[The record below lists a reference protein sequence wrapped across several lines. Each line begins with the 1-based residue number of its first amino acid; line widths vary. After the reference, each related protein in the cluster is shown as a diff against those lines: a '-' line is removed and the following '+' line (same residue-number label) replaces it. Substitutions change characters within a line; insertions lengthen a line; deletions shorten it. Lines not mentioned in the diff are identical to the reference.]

1 VTVAGHAAC
10 RRVTPPAPI
19 VADVSGTREV
29 AGLSAPVRLV
39 RDRWGVPHIYAQNQD
54 DLFFAQGFMQAQ
66 DRLFQMDLWRRS
78 SQGRLAE
85 VLGPNFAERD
95 AMTRRIQSRGD
106 LDAEW
111 ASYGADAKAIATA
124 FVRGVNAWV
133 ALARERPPEEF
144 VLAGWQPDLWAA
156 EDLLNRTDAFVD
168 SRDAIEEIFRARLLA
183 ALGPQRMSAL
193 LPADPVTG
201 VPRGLDLAI
210 ISPVVADAIRSAGAP
225 PFLLGLAK
233 PAPVRP
239 RTDAPSNATDIPLN
253 VRTLPHPSLRYLVHL
268 HAPGWNVIGAT
279 APWLPGVAIGHNEH
293 VAWEAE
299 PIDADTQDVY
309 VEKVNPSNPHQVEEI
324 GRWIDTEIIREP
336 MLIRGRAKPFIFD
349 REYTPHGVVVAVDR
363 ERHLA
368 FTIRWSGTEPGAVG
382 ALAVLAMDRASSLD
396 DLGTAVARWKT
407 PARRFMYRDR
417 DGHTGS
423 TNAALVPIRRG
434 WNGRLPAPGWSG
446 TNEWIGWQT
455 RPTAGA
461 TTTPIVQ
468 LARVHP
474 DRADAVLRELVSVAS
489 QRDGSARTT
498 PASTLM
504 QQRAILVN
512 ALADALRDAAPAPVL
527 FAHVLAIS
535 PDARHRFNVGPLTP
549 HGDGPPFAMT
559 FDEADWDR
567 STAMSAPGQ
576 SGSASS
582 GHFVDLARMWAAGE
596 KVTLAFSEAA
606 VHAAGET
613 TLVLVP
619 KKP

>member
-1 VTVAGHAAC
+1 
-10 RRVTPPAPI
+10 
-19 VADVSGTREV
+19 
-29 AGLSAPVRLV
+29 
-39 RDRWGVPHIYAQNQD
+39 
-54 DLFFAQGFMQAQ
+54 
-66 DRLFQMDLWRRS
+66 
-78 SQGRLAE
+78 
-85 VLGPNFAERD
+85 
-95 AMTRRIQSRGD
+95 
-106 LDAEW
+106 
-111 ASYGADAKAIATA
+111 
-124 FVRGVNAWV
+124 
-133 ALARERPPEEF
+133 
-144 VLAGWQPDLWAA
+144 
-156 EDLLNRTDAFVD
+156 
-168 SRDAIEEIFRARLLA
+168 
-183 ALGPQRMSAL
+183 
-193 LPADPVTG
+193 
-201 VPRGLDLAI
+201 
-210 ISPVVADAIRSAGAP
+210 
-225 PFLLGLAK
+225 
-233 PAPVRP
+233 
-239 RTDAPSNATDIPLN
+239 
-253 VRTLPHPSLRYLVHL
+253 
-268 HAPGWNVIGAT
+268 
-279 APWLPGVAIGHNEH
+279 
-293 VAWEAE
+293 
-299 PIDADTQDVY
+299 
-309 VEKVNPSNPHQVEEI
+309 
-324 GRWIDTEIIREP
+324 

-559 FDEADWDR
+559 FDDADWDR